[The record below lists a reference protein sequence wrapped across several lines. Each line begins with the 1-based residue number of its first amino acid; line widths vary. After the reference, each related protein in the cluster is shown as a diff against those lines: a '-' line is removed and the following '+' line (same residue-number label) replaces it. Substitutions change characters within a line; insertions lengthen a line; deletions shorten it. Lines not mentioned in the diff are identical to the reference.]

1 MSLKH
6 LNAPDAAPAPPGASY
21 SHAVQAG
28 PFLYVTGQLPV
39 DPDDLAAPLPA
50 DIEAQTRMV
59 FKNLERIVAHAGYS
73 LADTV
78 FARVYL
84 TEFKRDYPGFNRVYQ
99 SYFPDD
105 ARLPGRTT
113 VGVTGL
119 ARDALVEVDLVLYRD
134 Q

>member
-1 MSLKH
+1 MPLKH
-6 LNAPDAAPAPPGASY
+6 LNAPNAAPAPPGARY

-39 DPDDLAAPLPA
+39 DPDDLQAPLPDGIA
-50 DIEAQTRMV
+50 AQTEVV
-59 FKNLERIVAHAGYS
+59 FKNLTRIVAHCGYS
-73 LADTV
+73 LADTA

-84 TEFKRDYPGFNRVYQ
+84 TEFKRDYAGMNKVYAE
-99 SYFPDD
+99 YFPDD

-119 ARDALVEVDLVLYRD
+119 ARDALVEIDLIVTRG
-134 Q
+134 

>member
-1 MSLKH
+1 MPLQH
-6 LNAPDAAPAPPGASY
+6 LNAPDVAPAPPGARY

-39 DPDDLAAPLPA
+39 DPDDLQVPLPDGIA
-50 DIEAQTRMV
+50 AQTEVV
-59 FKNLERIVAHAGYS
+59 FKNLTRILAHCGYG
-73 LADTV
+73 LAYTA

-84 TEFKRDYPGFNRVYQ
+84 TEFKRDYPGFNEVYR

-105 ARLPGRTT
+105 AKLPGRTT

-119 ARDALVEVDLVLYRD
+119 ARDALVEVDLVLWKG
-134 Q
+134 

>member
-6 LNAPDAAPAPPGASY
+6 MNAPDAAPAPPGARY

-39 DPDDLAAPLPA
+39 DPDDLEAPLPEG
-50 DIEAQTRMV
+50 IEAQTHLV
-59 FKNLERIVAHAGYS
+59 FKNLARIVAHCGYD
-73 LADTV
+73 LADTA

-84 TEFKRDYPGFNRVYQ
+84 TDFKRDYPGFNKVYGE
-99 SYFPDD
+99 YFPDD
-105 ARLPGRTT
+105 ATLPGRTT

-119 ARDALVEVDLVLYRD
+119 ARDALVEVDLVLYRE
-134 Q
+134 